1 MQEISTNKCIVTI
14 NGRKYDLTEW
24 QSTHPGGMV
33 FRNGEDMTQAFMAN
47 HGKDFGRMDRFEIKD
62 GVENKTAKVQK
73 TNAVTEARQ
82 VIDKTDDSTDAP
94 KPFSLNDID
103 KAILDDE
110 I

>member
-14 NGRKYDLTEW
+14 NGKRYDLTEW

-33 FRNGEDMTQAFMAN
+33 FRNGEDMTQAFIAN

-62 GVENKTAKVQK
+62 GDEKKAVPNQK
-73 TNAVTEARQ
+73 TNTITEARQ
-82 VIDKTDDSTDAP
+82 IIDKTDDSTDTP
-94 KPFSLNDID
+94 KPFSLEDID